1 MFQPQTAIKY
11 QMNTFITLGMSAMLV
26 KTHIKGLN
34 APETYSDVKTTLE
47 LAIDSDVKYL
57 MG

>member
-1 MFQPQTAIKY
+1 
-11 QMNTFITLGMSAMLV
+11 MNTFITLGMSAMLV